1 MALLRHSSG
10 PRASRGGD
18 GFKGAG
24 GVSPRRHVA
33 RGRPRLTARPRAA
46 AQPLP
51 STPGASPRRG
61 PRPDVHAGC
70 GGRGGRGTGPHV
82 LAPGGA
88 PDDVTAGA
96 VPLLDAET
104 EGRTG
109 NPERRAEL
117 PETVRVTR
125 GAWPPDAPWPPAP
138 RRSSWASALGTRWAG
153 PLWDSGGRRPWVA
166 LPRGLRRRS
175 PASGRGRVRYGA
187 RHGRRW
193 HVTPRAACG
202 CVVTRIVTT
211 GWRRHTRCRSGHGG
225 RRRRRHSGRRGS
237 HDAARGHG
245 ARGLGPGS
253 PFCPGAPRGAQWFHI
268 PRYFLLK

>member
-1 MALLRHSSG
+1 M
-10 PRASRGGD
+10 
-18 GFKGAG
+18 
-24 GVSPRRHVA
+24 
-33 RGRPRLTARPRAA
+33 
-46 AQPLP
+46 
-51 STPGASPRRG
+51 
-61 PRPDVHAGC
+61 
-70 GGRGGRGTGPHV
+70 
-82 LAPGGA
+82 
-88 PDDVTAGA
+88 TAGA

-104 EGRTG
+104 EGHTG

-153 PLWDSGGRRPWVA
+153 PLWDSGGRRRWVA

-193 HVTPRAACG
+193 HVPPRAACG

-237 HDAARGHG
+237 RDAARGHG
-245 ARGLGPGS
+245 ARRLGPGS
-253 PFCPGAPRGAQWFHI
+253 PFCPGAPPRGAAVSHPTLFSFKIKFPVSSWENQIFVPSQI
-268 PRYFLLK
+268 RTMNDTFP